1 MIADDSTK
9 LSKRMKIPKNDI
21 PYASDFGKDP
31 QIDHD
36 LTINHTVFICQ
47 IIRGMF
53 RR

>member
-1 MIADDSTK
+1 ME
-9 LSKRMKIPKNDI
+9 IPKNDI
-21 PYASDFGKDP
+21 PYASDFSEDP

-36 LTINHTVFICQ
+36 LMINHTVFIHQ